1 VRPAKLR
8 LTADRAAQ
16 RRKRRGNSWGE
27 GAGVELRQTR
37 HRCTGTPAR
46 HGRIALEHRGARSRL
61 PAGEAQ
67 GGTGVWTQLTAMAP
81 QGRRPPTPELG
92 GGVGWLRAWLSAIR
106 TEGKKKRMGAQETSE
121 KKMGGGGRLRGATWR
136 EGECGA

>member
-1 VRPAKLR
+1 M
-8 LTADRAAQ
+8 
-16 RRKRRGNSWGE
+16 
-27 GAGVELRQTR
+27 
-37 HRCTGTPAR
+37 GTPAR

-92 GGVGWLRAWLSAIR
+92 GGVGRLRAWLSAIR

-121 KKMGGGGRLRGATWR
+121 KKMGGGGVGSVVPHGEKESVGPSGAR
-136 EGECGA
+136 EGRGQRQGV